1 MDFNVNVS
9 TAYVICSVYLIQ
21 FVTLNCVKPLLG
33 LRTKTFQSIY
43 TKIKKWN
50 IMADWRLYRARN
62 YFDSSAGITACS
74 DYVWNGA
81 PASMGTNVNWHNFS
95 RAGVH
100 LKVQRRA
107 PRVEI
112 VPEHCDWLRELIWT
126 LFQWIYV
133 HGTRQTFYPR
143 LLVNRENNEI
153 YMLARAHANFL

>member
-1 MDFNVNVS
+1 MDFNFNVS

-21 FVTLNCVKPLLG
+21 FITLNCVKPLLG

-107 PRVEI
+107 PRIEI
-112 VPEHCDWLRELIWT
+112 VPEHVLGQGHI
-126 LFQWIYV
+126 
-133 HGTRQTFYPR
+133 HGARQTIYPR
-143 LLVNRENNEI
+143 FLVNRENNEI
-153 YMLARAHANFL
+153 YMLARTHANFL